1 MNVKTK
7 RNGDV
12 LISSIHGEID
22 HHIASELSRI
32 LDMEIV
38 SSGINVLILDMS
50 GVSFMDSSGIG
61 VIMGRKKNM
70 ELLGGKLCVAGMKR
84 STRRLMEVT
93 GFKGVIE
100 FYDCVN
106 SAIHNLSKKVV

>member
-1 MNVKTK
+1 VS
-7 RNGDV
+7 V
-12 LISSIHGEID
+12 L
-22 HHIASELSRI
+22 
-32 LDMEIV
+32 V
-38 SSGINVLILDMS
+38 LDMS

-70 ELLGGKLCVAGMKR
+70 ELLGGRLCVAGMKG
-84 STRRLMEVT
+84 SARRLMEVT

-106 SAIHNLSKKVV
+106 SAIQNLSKEAV